1 MVYYLH
7 RNNTKTMKSISILIL
22 LVLSIHLYAQNN
34 DRNLMT
40 LNNSMES
47 LSETILEPEEWV
59 FYPADAS
66 EWQKRVPVSVFKKQI
81 EVAEKLL
88 GKDWPILKAS
98 VFLEYERNG
107 NRKNYQD
114 ISFERRRALSALV
127 LAEMLEGKNRF
138 LDDIINLVWA
148 ICEETYWG
156 IPAHVKLQETGSG
169 LPDVETPSVDLFAA
183 ETGALLAWTDY
194 IIGDKFDE
202 VNPFIRQRIYYET
215 NRKIHVPY
223 LKTKG
228 YRYMGYNKLERRPNN
243 WNPWINSNIMASALL
258 LEKDKVKRAE
268 IIYKTL
274 EVLDNYLN
282 PHPDDGGCDEGP
294 SYWGRAGASVYD
306 CLSLVDLATGH
317 KLNHFN
323 ESLIVNLGT
332 YVYKAYIGNGYFLN
346 FADAGMK
353 ANHSPVLLYQYGK
366 SINSPTMMEMAAYVG
381 EEKDLRNSEFK
392 GSLGRAIPGLYYVS
406 EVLKQ
411 TAKEPLV
418 SDFWL
423 PDIQV
428 MGGRDQEGSTE
439 GLYLAAKGGH
449 NEESHNHNDIGNF
462 VVFSDGEPAIIDIG
476 VETYTRKTFGP
487 NRYDIWT
494 MNAAHHNLLPTVN
507 GIMQQNGMEFKATN
521 SKYKATAKKITF
533 SLDISSS
540 YPDGAGISSWH
551 KEFTYTK
558 GKSIVL
564 EEKYQLSKNEKEI
577 ESYLMTCRKPELKDD
592 GTIIL
597 PSYKSTDKK
606 VRIKYDAKLFD
617 VKLETNVLNDR
628 KLKSS
633 WEKGELYRI
642 VFTMKNRNL
651 SGKIKWEIELI

>member
-1 MVYYLH
+1 
-7 RNNTKTMKSISILIL
+7 MKSISILIL
-22 LVLSIHLYAQNN
+22 LVLSIHLFAQNN
-34 DRNLMT
+34 ERNLMT
-40 LNNSMES
+40 SNNSVES
-47 LSETILEPEEWV
+47 LSETILEPEQWV
-59 FYPADAS
+59 FYPTDAS
-66 EWQKRVPVSVFKKQI
+66 EWQKIVPGSIFNKQI

-114 ISFERRRALSALV
+114 ISFERRHALSALV
-127 LAEMLEGKNRF
+127 MAEILEGENRF

-156 IPAHVKLQETGSG
+156 IPAHVNLQETGRG

-194 IIGDKFDE
+194 MIGDKFDE
-202 VNPFIRQRIYYET
+202 VNPFIRKRIYYET
-215 NRKIHVPY
+215 NRKIHEPY
-223 LKTKG
+223 LKIKA
-228 YRYMGYNKLERRPNN
+228 YRYMGYNKSERRPNN
-243 WNPWINSNIMASALL
+243 WNPWINSNVMASALL
-258 LEKDKVKRAE
+258 LEKDKVKRAD
-268 IIYKTL
+268 IIYKTF

-282 PHPDDGGCDEGP
+282 PHPADGGCDEGP

-306 CLSLVDLATGH
+306 CLSLADLATGH

-332 YVYKAYIGNGYFLN
+332 YVYKAYIGNAYFLN

-353 ANHSPVLLYQYGK
+353 ASHSPVLLYQYGK
-366 SINSPTMMEMAAYVG
+366 AINSPTMMEMAAYIG
-381 EEKDLRNSEFK
+381 EKKDLKNSVFE

-428 MGGRDQEGSTE
+428 MGGRDKKESTE

-462 VVFSDGEPAIIDIG
+462 VVFADGEPAVIDIG
-476 VETYTRKTFGP
+476 VETYTRETFGP

-494 MNAAHHNLLPTVN
+494 MNSAHHNLLPTIN
-507 GIMQQNGMEFKATN
+507 GTMQQNGMEFKATN
-521 SKYKATAKKITF
+521 LKYETTAKKITF

-540 YPDGAGISSWH
+540 YPDSAGINSWH
-551 KEFTYTK
+551 KEFTYTR

-564 EEKYQLSKNEKEI
+564 EENYLLSKNEKEI

-597 PSYKSTDKK
+597 PPYKGTDKK

-617 VKLETNVLNDR
+617 VELETNVLKDR

>member
-1 MVYYLH
+1 
-7 RNNTKTMKSISILIL
+7 MKSISILIL

-34 DRNLMT
+34 ERNLMT
-40 LNNSMES
+40 SNNSVES
-47 LSETILEPEEWV
+47 LSEIILEPEKWV
-59 FYPADAS
+59 LYPTDAS
-66 EWQKRVPVSVFKKQI
+66 EWQKMVPVSVYKKQI

-107 NRKNYQD
+107 NRENYQD
-114 ISFERRRALSALV
+114 ISFERRDALSALV
-127 LAEMLEGKNRF
+127 MAEMLEGKNRF

-156 IPAHVKLQETGSG
+156 IPAHVNLQETGRG

-194 IIGDKFDE
+194 MIGDKFDE
-202 VNPFIRQRIYYET
+202 VNPFIRKRIYYET
-215 NRKIHVPY
+215 NRKIHEPY
-223 LKTKG
+223 LKTKA
-228 YRYMGYNKLERRPNN
+228 YRYMGYNKSERRPNN
-243 WNPWINSNIMASALL
+243 WNPWINSNVMASALL
-258 LEKDKVKRAE
+258 LEKDKVKRAD
-268 IIYKTL
+268 IIYKTF

-282 PHPDDGGCDEGP
+282 PHPADGGCDEGP

-306 CLSLVDLATGH
+306 CLDLADLATGH

-323 ESLIVNLGT
+323 ESLIINLGT
-332 YVYKAYIGNGYFLN
+332 YVYKAYIGNAYFLN

-366 SINSPTMMEMAAYVG
+366 AINSPTMMEMAAYVG
-381 EEKDLRNSEFK
+381 DEKDLRNSEFK

-411 TAKEPLV
+411 SAKEPLV

-428 MGGRDQEGSTE
+428 MGGRDKEGSTE
-439 GLYLAAKGGH
+439 GLYIAAKGGH

-462 VVFSDGEPAIIDIG
+462 VVFADGEPAIIDIG
-476 VETYTRKTFGP
+476 VETYTRETFGP

-494 MNAAHHNLLPTVN
+494 MNSAHHNLLPTVN
-507 GIMQQNGMEFKATN
+507 GTMQKNGMEFKAKN
-521 SKYKATAKKITF
+521 VIYKASDKKVSF

-540 YPDGAGISSWH
+540 YPDSSGIIKWN
-551 KEFTYTK
+551 KDFTYTR

-564 EEKYQLSKNEKEI
+564 EENYLLSKNEKEI

-597 PSYKSTDKK
+597 PSYKGTDKK
-606 VRIKYDAKLFD
+606 VRIIYDAKLFD
-617 VKLETNVLNDR
+617 VQLETNVLKDR

-633 WEKGELYRI
+633 WDKGELYRI
-642 VFTMKNRNL
+642 KFTMKNKAL
-651 SGKIKWEIELI
+651 SGKIKWTIELV

>member
-1 MVYYLH
+1 
-7 RNNTKTMKSISILIL
+7 MKSISILIL

-34 DRNLMT
+34 ERNLMT
-40 LNNSMES
+40 SNNSIES
-47 LSETILEPEEWV
+47 LSEIILEPEKWV
-59 FYPADAS
+59 IYPTDAS
-66 EWQKRVPVSVFKKQI
+66 EWQKIVPVSVFKKQI

-107 NRKNYQD
+107 NRENYQD
-114 ISFERRRALSALV
+114 ISFERRNALSALV
-127 LAEMLEGKNRF
+127 MAEMLEGKNRF

-156 IPAHVKLQETGSG
+156 IPAHINLQETGRG

-194 IIGDKFDE
+194 MIGDKFDS
-202 VNPFIRQRIYYET
+202 VNPFIRKRIYYET
-215 NRKIHVPY
+215 NRKIHEPY
-223 LKTKG
+223 VKTKA
-228 YRYMGYNKLERRPNN
+228 YRYMGYNKSERRPNN
-243 WNPWINSNIMASALL
+243 WNPWINSNVMASALL
-258 LEKDKVKRAE
+258 LEKDKVKRAD
-268 IIYKTL
+268 IIYKTF

-282 PHPDDGGCDEGP
+282 PHPADGGCDEGP

-306 CLSLVDLATGH
+306 CLSLADLATGH

-323 ESLIVNLGT
+323 ESLIINLGT
-332 YVYKAYIGNGYFLN
+332 YVYKAYIGNAYFLN

-366 SINSPTMMEMAAYVG
+366 AINSPTMMEMAAYVG
-381 EEKDLRNSEFK
+381 EEKDLRNSEFN

-428 MGGRDQEGSTE
+428 MGGRDKEGSTE

-462 VVFSDGEPAIIDIG
+462 VVFADGEPAIIDIG
-476 VETYTRKTFGP
+476 VETYTRETFGP

-494 MNAAHHNLLPTVN
+494 MNSAHHNLLPTVN
-507 GIMQQNGMEFKATN
+507 GCMQQNGMEFKATN
-521 SKYKATAKKITF
+521 LKHETTAKKITF

-540 YPDGAGISSWH
+540 YPDSAGISSWH
-551 KEFTYTK
+551 KKFTYTK

-564 EEKYQLSKNEKEI
+564 EENYLLSKNEKEI
-577 ESYLMTCRKPELKDD
+577 ESYLMTCRKPELNDD

-597 PSYKSTDKK
+597 PSYKGTDKK

-617 VKLETNVLNDR
+617 VKLETNVLKDR

-633 WEKGELYRI
+633 WDKGELYRI
-642 VFTMKNRNL
+642 VFTMKNKNL
-651 SGKIKWEIELI
+651 TGKIKWEIDLI

>member
-1 MVYYLH
+1 
-7 RNNTKTMKSISILIL
+7 MKSISILIL

-34 DRNLMT
+34 ERNLMT
-40 LNNSMES
+40 ANNSVES
-47 LSETILEPEEWV
+47 LSKTILEPEQWV
-59 FYPADAS
+59 LYPTGAS
-66 EWQKRVPVSVFKKQI
+66 EWQKIVPVSVFNQQI
-81 EVAEKLL
+81 RVAEKLL
-88 GKDWPILKAS
+88 GKDWPVLKAS

-114 ISFERRRALSALV
+114 ISFERRNALSALV
-127 LAEMLEGKNRF
+127 MAEMLEGKNRF

-156 IPAHVKLQETGSG
+156 IPAHVNLQETGSG

-194 IIGDKFDE
+194 MIGDKFDA
-202 VNPFIRQRIYYET
+202 VNPFIRKRIYYET
-215 NRKIHVPY
+215 NRKIHEPY
-223 LKTKG
+223 LKTKA
-228 YRYMGYNKLERRPNN
+228 YRYMGYNKSQRRPNN
-243 WNPWINSNIMASALL
+243 WNPWINSNVMASALL

-268 IIYKTL
+268 IIYKTF

-282 PHPDDGGCDEGP
+282 PHPADGGCDEGP

-306 CLSLVDLATGH
+306 CLSLADLATGH

-323 ESLIVNLGT
+323 DPLIVNLGT

-366 SINSPTMMEMAAYVG
+366 AINSPTMMEMAAYIG
-381 EEKDLRNSEFK
+381 EENDLRNSEFK

-418 SDFWL
+418 GNFWL

-428 MGGRDQEGSTE
+428 MGGRDKEGSTE

-462 VVFSDGEPAIIDIG
+462 VVFADGEPAIIDIG
-476 VETYTRKTFGP
+476 VETYTRETFGP

-494 MNAAHHNLLPTVN
+494 MNSAHHNLLPTVN
-507 GIMQQNGMEFKATN
+507 GTMQQNGMEFKATN
-521 SKYKATAKKITF
+521 VKYKTTAKKITF

-540 YPDGAGISSWH
+540 YPDSAGIRSWY
-551 KEFTYTK
+551 KNFIYTK

-564 EEKYQLSKNEKEI
+564 EENYLLTKNEKEI
-577 ESYLMTCRKPELKDD
+577 QSYLMTCRKPELKED

-597 PSYKSTDKK
+597 PSYKGTDKK
-606 VRIKYDAKLFD
+606 VRIKYDTKLFD
-617 VKLETNVLNDR
+617 VELETNVLKDR

-642 VFTMKNRNL
+642 VFTMKNKAL
-651 SGKIKWEIELI
+651 SGKIKWKIELI